1 MANAHG
7 KSTGKKS
14 YLRATQREQAEG
26 GRRGSITRTILQRQI
41 ASKDRMSQ
49 KMRRSQKSRTYCQ
62 SFFWFFFF
70 VIKNNFILTYMIE
83 RGMNTNITNLKA
95 LPNQKPDTEVDTK
108 DVKLII
114 HAIFKTVSNP
124 QINQTKAL

>member
-1 MANAHG
+1 
-7 KSTGKKS
+7 
-14 YLRATQREQAEG
+14 LQAKTEWARKWG
-26 GRRGSITRTILQRQI
+26 GARRVEHI
-41 ASKDRMSQ
+41 AKV
-49 KMRRSQKSRTYCQ
+49 
-62 SFFWFFFF
+62 FFGFFFF

>member
-1 MANAHG
+1 
-7 KSTGKKS
+7 
-14 YLRATQREQAEG
+14 
-26 GRRGSITRTILQRQI
+26 
-41 ASKDRMSQ
+41 
-49 KMRRSQKSRTYCQ
+49 
-62 SFFWFFFF
+62 
-70 VIKNNFILTYMIE
+70 MIE